1 MSNLNFE
8 LNIEKYSLPELI
20 NIFNIHK
27 FDFKSIKHSVNEKI
41 GKISNLDIPSLEKN
55 ELISFFKNVENT
67 LLKDLEIIKLKEKQ
81 SLLLSEIN
89 DIKKN
94 VKK

>member
-27 FDFKSIKHSVNEKI
+27 FDFKTIKHSVNEKI
-41 GKISNLDIPSLEKN
+41 GKISNLEY
-55 ELISFFKNVENT
+55 T
-67 LLKDLEIIKLKEKQ
+67 
-81 SLLLSEIN
+81 
-89 DIKKN
+89 
-94 VKK
+94 